1 MENNNS
7 TTPVV
12 EDEKRGALND
22 SLKRGNKAIREQ
34 RGDAIYEEL
43 ELVYKRE
50 VENKKVEL
58 KRIDRKMA
66 NAFDFSVNNINS
78 LIMKTEDFDAGQ
90 VMIDDL
96 QLGWDRSKILDKANI
111 AIKRYNFLFGQT
123 YEGVQ

>member
-12 EDEKRGALND
+12 ENEKRGALND

-123 YEGVQ
+123 FESLS